1 MATFKTFEDIEVWKM
16 AFEYAVEIYKI
27 TDNDNFLRDMRFQGQ
42 IRASAGSI
50 MDNIAEGYE
59 RDGVKEFVQF
69 LYYSKG
75 SCGESRSQLYR
86 AFAVKYIDESS
97 YRSALSKSQ
106 AISKSLSGFINY
118 LRNAEIKGN
127 KYK

>member
-1 MATFKTFEDIEVWKM
+1 M

-27 TDNDNFLRDMRFQGQ
+27 MDNDNFLRDMCFQGQ

-75 SCGESRSQLYR
+75 SCGESRSQLHR

-106 AISKSLSGFINY
+106 AISKSLSGFIKKC
-118 LRNAEIKGN
+118 RDKRKQI
-127 KYK
+127 

>member
-1 MATFKTFEDIEVWKM
+1 MATFKSFEDIEVWKM
-16 AFEYAVEIYKI
+16 AFEYAVEIYRI
-27 TDNDNFLRDMRFQGQ
+27 TDNDNFLRDLRFRGQ

-75 SCGESRSQLYR
+75 SCGESRSQLHR
-86 AFAVKYIDESS
+86 AFAVKYIDEET

-118 LRNAEIKGN
+118 LRNVEIKGN

>member
-1 MATFKTFEDIEVWKM
+1 M
-16 AFEYAVEIYKI
+16 AFEYAVEIYRI
-27 TDNDNFLRDMRFQGQ
+27 TDNDNFLRDLRFRGQ

-59 RDGVKEFVQF
+59 RDGVKELVQF

-75 SCGESRSQLYR
+75 SCGESRSQLHR
-86 AFAVKYIDESS
+86 AFAVKYIDEET
-97 YRSALSKSQ
+97 YQSALSKSQ

-118 LRNAEIKGN
+118 LRNVEIKGN